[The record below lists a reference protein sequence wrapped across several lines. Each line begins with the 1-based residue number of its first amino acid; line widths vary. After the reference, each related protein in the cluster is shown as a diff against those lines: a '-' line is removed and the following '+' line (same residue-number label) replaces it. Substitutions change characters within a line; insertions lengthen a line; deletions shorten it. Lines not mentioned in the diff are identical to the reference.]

1 MAANIRR
8 GDRVRAKATY
18 FDEQDGGNTWSRQHF
33 GDNYHISYCWGTVR
47 KVENKFARV
56 YWDIDK
62 KVSTVPVEYLIADH
76 ENENLIEANTNQY
89 CSLSESDSSTS
100 SEDEEETN
108 NYPTTSRS
116 NVINSTEN
124 IVVVKGVTWTFMEA
138 IRLDQRQQGN
148 YKATLQE
155 PLRGTQSVKDAFFMV
170 FPREKVHYI
179 IQCTNSMF
187 PAKQKV
193 LTEKELLLFIGI
205 MYAMTLQE
213 LPDRRCYWNTTSE
226 GIYPPANFGQKFGM
240 SRQRFE
246 TILMALRFT
255 QPSDLDDSDKW
266 RNVRTLVTMVNEKLE
281 HTIRPGSKITVDES
295 MFAWY
300 GRGAYFKDGMP
311 AVMKIKRKP
320 KGVGCEVKTACD
332 SGTNIMIR
340 MEINEGKESMSAK
353 KWQRELGAGTATTLR
368 LTEPW
373 HGSGRIVVGDSWFAS
388 VKTAVELSKV
398 GLYFIGLVKTA
409 HSFYPSSEM
418 ATRCPSHKGASVVS
432 TAEKDSVHLIACAW
446 RDKKIHTFVS
456 TCGTTLPGQPS
467 RKRRWDD
474 DGNQFFR
481 EVDRPKL
488 VEQYFDGAGAIDI
501 HNHIRQDGL
510 ALEKAW
516 GTHKWKHRH
525 GIEYCSKDRLE
536 YSYKFY
542 MKNKSCQQDA
552 LSLERPSR
560 SSFRKDMDKNVQ
572 QRWRTARDAYTR
584 SKSAIINTKSGSGGG
599 DIKKIYIY
607 YDHMRFLDKKHPVE
621 VEDSLTANGPQAKI
635 SVPDCEPQPSTSQE

>member
-18 FDEQDGGNTWSRQHF
+18 FDEQDGDNTWSRQHF
-33 GDNYHISYCWGTVR
+33 GDNYDISYCWGTVR

-62 KVSTVPVEYLIADH
+62 KVSTVPVGYLIADH
-76 ENENLIEANTNQY
+76 ENENLNEANTNQE
-89 CSLSESDSSTS
+89 CSPSESDSSTS

-108 NYPTTSRS
+108 NYPTTSTS
-116 NVINSTEN
+116 NVINSSEN

-155 PLRGTQSVKDAFFMV
+155 PLRGTKSVKDAFFMV

-193 LTEKELLLFIGI
+193 LIEKELLLFIGI

-226 GIYPPANFGQKFGM
+226 GIYPPANFGQRFGM

-255 QPSDLDDSDKW
+255 QPSDLDDSDRW

-373 HGSGRIVVGDSWFAS
+373 HGSGRVVVGDSWFAS

-418 ATRCPSHKGASVVS
+418 ATRRPSHKGASVV
-432 TAEKDSVHLIACAW
+432 KHDQ
-446 RDKKIHTFVS
+446 VS
-456 TCGTTLPGQPS
+456 HRWFTT
-467 RKRRWDD
+467 
-474 DGNQFFR
+474 N
-481 EVDRPKL
+481 L
-488 VEQYFDGAGAIDI
+488 V
-501 HNHIRQDGL
+501 L
-510 ALEKAW
+510 ALTGEDTDAQLENVPPPNENIASS
-516 GTHKWKHRH
+516 GEHILEALH
-525 GIEYCSKDRLE
+525 GIEYCRKDRLE

-560 SSFRKDMDKNVQ
+560 SSFRKDMGLDVVSN
-572 QRWRTARDAYTR
+572 
-584 SKSAIINTKSGSGGG
+584 
-599 DIKKIYIY
+599 IKKLNIG
-607 YDHMRFLDKKHPVE
+607 FAV
-621 VEDSLTANGPQAKI
+621 A
-635 SVPDCEPQPSTSQE
+635 

>member
-295 MFAWY
+295 LFARY
-300 GRGAYFKDGMP
+300 GRGAYFKDEHDQVSHRWFTTNLVLALTDEDTDAQLENVP
-311 AVMKIKRKP
+311 PPNENIAS
-320 KGVGCEVKTACD
+320 
-332 SGTNIMIR
+332 SGEHIL
-340 MEINEGKESMSAK
+340 EA
-353 KWQRELGAGTATTLR
+353 
-368 LTEPW
+368 
-373 HGSGRIVVGDSWFAS
+373 
-388 VKTAVELSKV
+388 LSK
-398 GLYFIGLVKTA
+398 
-409 HSFYPSSEM
+409 SDE
-418 ATRCPSHKGASVVS
+418 
-432 TAEKDSVHLIACAW
+432 
-446 RDKKIHTFVS
+446 
-456 TCGTTLPGQPS
+456 
-467 RKRRWDD
+467 RKRVQR
-474 DGNQFFR
+474 
-481 EVDRPKL
+481 VIIP
-488 VEQYFDGAGAIDI
+488 EQHDTKRIKS
-501 HNHIRQDGL
+501 NV
-510 ALEKAW
+510 
-516 GTHKWKHRH
+516 
-525 GIEYCSKDRLE
+525 SK
-536 YSYKFY
+536 
-542 MKNKSCQQDA
+542 KSNANFNFICWSA
-552 LSLERPSR
+552 SLCVASP
-560 SSFRKDMDKNVQ
+560 
-572 QRWRTARDAYTR
+572 T
-584 SKSAIINTKSGSGGG
+584 
-599 DIKKIYIY
+599 
-607 YDHMRFLDKKHPVE
+607 
-621 VEDSLTANGPQAKI
+621 
-635 SVPDCEPQPSTSQE
+635 